1 MDSDAFREAAKAVID
16 DMATYHDTVSS
27 RPVISSVSPGYL
39 RRLLPSSPPEEP
51 ERFSSIRDDV
61 ASKIMPGISH
71 WQSPNFMA
79 FFPCSSSF
87 PGTLAELYSAMFNG
101 AHFNWICSPAV
112 TELETIMLDWLAEA
126 MGLPSVFRSDGETRG
141 GGVIQGSASE
151 AVLTVMVAARDKFL
165 SEKLQGLEG
174 EEREEREWDIR
185 SRLVAVASETSHSC
199 TKKAARILGVRF
211 ATVPI
216 ERATDFTLT
225 AANLDAK
232 LAELRAKGLLPFYLT
247 ATFGTT
253 DTCAVDDFAGV
264 ASLPS
269 ASDLWIHMDG
279 AYAGAALL
287 CPEHRS
293 LSQET
298 LSRLNSI
305 DFNPHKWLL
314 TNFDCSA
321 LWVRNRAWL
330 VDALSINPAFLR
342 NDFSE
347 SGLVTDYRDWQI
359 PLGRRFRSLKLW
371 FVMRTY
377 GLSGLRAHLRGGI
390 RRAEGLAE
398 MIRGRADLFEIVAG
412 PRFGLVVIRVA
423 DADGERAN
431 ALTKKLSDKVFEDGE
446 IWLTPSHVGGLHT
459 LRICVSGPQVQEEHV
474 RKAFE
479 IIVRCAE
486 AVRKEA

>member
-1 MDSDAFREAAKAVID
+1 MT
-16 DMATYHDTVSS
+16 TYHDTVSS
-27 RPVISSVSPGYL
+27 RPVISSVEPGYL
-39 RRLLPSSPPEEP
+39 RKLLPSSAPDEP
-51 ERFSSIRDDV
+51 EPFSAIRADID
-61 ASKIMPGISH
+61 SKIMPGISH

-112 TELETIMLDWLAEA
+112 TELETVMLDWLAGA
-126 MGLPSVFRSDGETRG
+126 MALPTVFRSDGETRG

-165 SEKLQGLEG
+165 NERLQGLEG
-174 EEREEREWDIR
+174 DEREDREWDLR
-185 SRLVAVASETSHSC
+185 SKLVAVASNTSHSC
-199 TKKAARILGVRF
+199 TKKAAQILGVRF
-211 ATVPI
+211 ATVPV

-225 AANLDAK
+225 APNLDAK
-232 LAELRAKGLLPFYLT
+232 LAELRARGLLPFFLT

-253 DTCAVDDFAGV
+253 DTCAVDDFAGI

-287 CPEHRS
+287 LPEQRS
-293 LSQET
+293 VSQES
-298 LSRLNSI
+298 LARLNSI

-321 LWVRNRAWL
+321 LWVRDRSWL
-330 VDALSINPAFLR
+330 VDAMSINPPFLR

-359 PLGRRFRSLKLW
+359 SLGRRFRSLKLW

-377 GLSGLRAHLRGGI
+377 GLNGLRAHLRGGI
-390 RRAEGLAE
+390 ARAEGLAE
-398 MIRGRADLFEIVAG
+398 MIRGRADLLEIMAG

-423 DADGERAN
+423 DADEERAN
-431 ALTKKLSDKVFEDGE
+431 ALTKKLSDRIFEEGE
-446 IWLTPSHVGGLHT
+446 IWVSPSNVGGLHT
-459 LRICVSGPQVQEEHV
+459 LRICVSAPQVEEEHV
-474 RKAFE
+474 KKAFD
-479 IIVRCAE
+479 IVVRTAE

>member
-1 MDSDAFREAAKAVID
+1 
-16 DMATYHDTVSS
+16 MATYHDSLDS

-39 RRLLPSSPPEEP
+39 RPLLPASAPEDPEP
-51 ERFSSIRDDV
+51 FASIRADID
-61 ASKIMPGISH
+61 AKIMPGISH

-79 FFPCSSSF
+79 FFPCSASF
-87 PGTLAELYSAMFNG
+87 PGTLAELYSSMFTG

-112 TELETIMLDWLAEA
+112 TELETVVLDWLADA
-126 MGLPSVFRSDGETRG
+126 TGLPPCFRSDGPTRG

-165 SEKLQGLEG
+165 AEKLAGLEG
-174 EEREEREWDIR
+174 EEREEREWELR
-185 SRLVAVASETSHSC
+185 SRLVAVASDTAHSC
-199 TKKAARILGVRF
+199 TKKAARVLGIRF
-211 ATVPI
+211 AGVPVQR
-216 ERATDFTLT
+216 ETDFTLT
-225 AANLDAK
+225 APNLDAK
-232 LAELRAKGLLPFYLT
+232 LTELRRKGLQPFFVT

-287 CPEHRS
+287 CPEHRL

-298 LSRLNSI
+298 LSRLNSF

-314 TNFDCSA
+314 TNFDCST

-330 VDALSINPAFLR
+330 VDALSINPPYLR
-342 NDFSE
+342 NDLSDA
-347 SGLVTDYRDWQI
+347 GLVTDYRDWQV

-377 GLSGLRAHLRGGI
+377 GLSGLRAHVRRGVSRAEALADMLRG
-390 RRAEGLAE
+390 RS
-398 MIRGRADLFEIVAG
+398 DLFEIIAG
-412 PRFGLVVIRVA
+412 PWFGLVVVRVVAA
-423 DADGERAN
+423 DEETAN
-431 ALTKKLSDKVFEDGE
+431 MHTKKLADRVFEEGE
-446 IWLTPSHVGGLHT
+446 VWLSPSSVGGLHS
-459 LRICVSGPQVQEEHV
+459 LRLCVSGPQVREEHV

-479 IIVRCAE
+479 IIVRHAE
-486 AVRKEA
+486 AVRVES